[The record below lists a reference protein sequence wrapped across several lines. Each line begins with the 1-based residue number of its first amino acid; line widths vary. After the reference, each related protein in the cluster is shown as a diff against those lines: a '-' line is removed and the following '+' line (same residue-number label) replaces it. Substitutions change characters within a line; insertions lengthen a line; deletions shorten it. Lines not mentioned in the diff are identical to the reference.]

1 MNKGIMLQDKVAV
14 VTGAGRGIGR
24 DIALLMAAQG
34 AKVVVND
41 IGASVGGEGS
51 DASPGQQVVNEI
63 KAAGGQAVLS
73 TDSVSTWPTAN
84 RIIECAAD
92 TFGRIDIVVN
102 NAGILRDRLFFNM
115 SPEEWSAVIDVH
127 LNGSFFTSRAAA
139 PHFKTQ
145 KSGAYVHMTSTSGP
159 IGNPRHN
166 DFRTAKLGIVA
177 LSRSIAGDMQRYNVR
192 SNCISPFAWSRMIGS
207 IPTETPE
214 QQARVA
220 KLKKLDTAQIAPMVA
235 FLASDAA
242 ADVTAQIF
250 AVRGNEIFLMSQPRP
265 VRGMHTSE
273 GWTPE
278 TIAERVLPAMKQNFI
293 PMETSNIVFSWDPV

>member
-51 DASPGQQVVNEI
+51 DASPGQQVVDEI

-73 TDSVSTWPTAN
+73 TDSVSDWAAAN
-84 RIIECAAD
+84 RIIQCAAD
-92 TFGRIDIVVN
+92 TFGRIDVVVN

-115 SPEEWSAVIDVH
+115 SIEEWHAVIDVH
-127 LNGSFFTSRAAA
+127 LHGSFYVSRAAA

-145 KSGAYVHMTSTSGP
+145 QSGAYVHMTSTSGL
-159 IGNPRHN
+159 IGNLGQAN
-166 DFRTAKLGIVA
+166 YGAAKLGIVA
-177 LSRSIAGDMQRYNVR
+177 MSRSIAGDMQRYNVR

-214 QQARVA
+214 QQARVE
-220 KLKKLDTAQIAPMVA
+220 KLKKLGTAQIAPMAA

-242 ADVTAQIF
+242 AEVTAQIF

-265 VRGMHTSE
+265 VRGMHTAE

-278 TIAERVLPAMKQNFI
+278 TIAERVLPAMKQNFV
-293 PMETSNIVFSWDPV
+293 PLESSNIVFSWDPV